1 MKPGNTITKNK
12 LVILYGVALAA
23 ILFLMKWL
31 ELRFVIMDHSFEIYI
46 GAIAL
51 IFTSLGIWL
60 ALKIARPKKETIIV
74 EKPVYVTPLAGRIIP
89 DEKAMI
95 SLGISKREWEVL
107 NLMSVGLSNQEI
119 ADRLFR

>member
-51 IFTSLGIWL
+51 IFT
-60 ALKIARPKKETIIV
+60 
-74 EKPVYVTPLAGRIIP
+74 
-89 DEKAMI
+89 
-95 SLGISKREWEVL
+95 
-107 NLMSVGLSNQEI
+107 
-119 ADRLFR
+119 